1 MQLSQFFLASTSRN
15 AFFHLTLTMTLF
27 VSAAPSTAVVV
38 FDRGSDDGGRGG
50 GRRRVVVQCLH
61 RIGSQQ

>member
-1 MQLSQFFLASTSRN
+1 
-15 AFFHLTLTMTLF
+15 MTLF
-27 VSAAPSTAVVV
+27 VSAAPSMAVVV

-50 GRRRVVVQCLH
+50 GRRVVVQCLH